1 MVSLLRGASSS
12 AISCEGARMGARAR
26 DLVARERIAY
36 MCILGRKNPHS
47 SPKAA

>member
-12 AISCEGARMGARAR
+12 AISCEGARAR